1 MWRHPHEESHT
12 AGIRRTSSTLADSW
26 NQGNAEQAVCCFTQ
40 DALYTEPPDK
50 QNYAGRDALY
60 QFFGGANGRAGEMN
74 MVWHHII
81 FDETGQIGAGEFT
94 FTYGDTVHGVTMI
107 KVRDGLISNWREY
120 WYASEL
126 PWDVFTKL
134 NSF

>member
-1 MWRHPHEESHT
+1 MKNITQQEFAELLQH
-12 AGIRRTSSTLADSW
+12 LADGW
-26 NQGNAEQAVCCFTQ
+26 NQGNAQQAASCFTQ

-50 QNYAGRDALY
+50 QYYIGRDALY

-74 MVWHHII
+74 MVWHHIL
-81 FDETGQIGAGEFT
+81 FDETRQIGAGEFT

-126 PWDVFTKL
+126 PWDVFTQL

>member
-1 MWRHPHEESHT
+1 MHYLTQQEFVELLQR
-12 AGIRRTSSTLADSW
+12 LADGW
-26 NQGNAEQAVCCFTQ
+26 NQGNAAQAASCFAQ

-50 QNYAGRDALY
+50 QYYAGRDALY

-74 MVWHHII
+74 MVWHHIV
-81 FDETGQIGAGEFT
+81 FDETAQIGAGEFT
-94 FTYGDTVHGVTMI
+94 FTYGETVHGVTMI
-107 KVRDGLISNWREY
+107 KVRDGLIGNWREY

-126 PWDVFTKL
+126 PWDAFIKL

>member
-1 MWRHPHEESHT
+1 MKNLSQQEFIGLLQR
-12 AGIRRTSSTLADSW
+12 LADGW
-26 NQGNAEQAVCCFTQ
+26 NQGNAEQASSCFTQ

-50 QNYAGRDALY
+50 QYYAGRDALY

-74 MVWHHII
+74 MVWHHIL
-81 FDETGQIGAGEFT
+81 FDETKQIGAGEFT
-94 FTYGDTVHGVTMI
+94 FTYGDTVHGITMI

-126 PWDVFTKL
+126 LWEEFIKL

>member
-1 MWRHPHEESHT
+1 MKNITPQEFIDLLQR
-12 AGIRRTSSTLADSW
+12 LADSW
-26 NQGNAEQAVCCFTQ
+26 NQGNAEQAASCFTE

-50 QNYAGRDALY
+50 QIYAGRDALF
-60 QFFGGANGRAGEMN
+60 QFFGGPNGRAGEMN
-74 MVWHHII
+74 MVWHHIL
-81 FDETGQIGAGEFT
+81 FDEDEQIGAGEFT

-126 PWDVFTKL
+126 PWNEFTKL

>member
-1 MWRHPHEESHT
+1 MKNNKLTQLEFTELLQR
-12 AGIRRTSSTLADSW
+12 LAEGW
-26 NQGNAEQAVCCFTQ
+26 NKGAARQAADCFTQ

-50 QNYAGRDALY
+50 QYYSGRDALY

-74 MVWHHII
+74 MVWHHIV
-81 FDETGQIGAGEFT
+81 FDEASQIGAGEFT

-120 WYASEL
+120 WYASPLAWE
-126 PWDVFTKL
+126 VFTEK

>member
-1 MWRHPHEESHT
+1 MKNNNLTRMEF
-12 AGIRRTSSTLADSW
+12 AQLLQRLADGW
-26 NQGNAEQAVCCFTQ
+26 NKGEARQAADCFTQ

-50 QNYAGRDALY
+50 QYYAGRDALY
-60 QFFGGANGRAGEMN
+60 LFFGGANGRAGEMN

-81 FDETGQIGAGEFT
+81 FDEENQVGAGEFT

-120 WYASEL
+120 WYASPLSWEA
-126 PWDVFTKL
+126 FTEK